1 MVDNGCVSVLEGKV
15 VDSTTDIV
23 DCPVGSGKT

>member
-1 MVDNGCVSVLEGKV
+1 MVDDDCVSVLEDND

-23 DCPVGSGKT
+23 DCPVGSGRT